1 MAKETKKSPSPS
13 KYKAV
18 DVKQFKV
25 NYNSNVPCYEGLSS
39 GESVVLDEKNKHV
52 INWINNKI
60 IVKE

>member
-1 MAKETKKSPSPS
+1 MAKKEKTASPS
-13 KYKAV
+13 KYKAIN
-18 DVKQFKV
+18 VKQFKTS
-25 NYNSNVPCYEGLSS
+25 YNSNVPCYEELSS